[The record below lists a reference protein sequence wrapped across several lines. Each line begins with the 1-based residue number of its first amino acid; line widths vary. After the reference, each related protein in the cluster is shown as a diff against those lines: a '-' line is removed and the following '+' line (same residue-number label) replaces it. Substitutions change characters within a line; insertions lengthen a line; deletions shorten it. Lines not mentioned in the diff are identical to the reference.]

1 LIPDSDVTLE
11 PHPDS
16 NRGATNEY
24 TLAKLVANRL
34 RLAGRP
40 IERKVVESMEL
51 DYGGNGG
58 RLLSSEAVAEI
69 QQRAAPG
76 FAELLN
82 RYGQDPDLVSRWA
95 ACPRDDVFFDPSVR
109 ASVVGQLEVAREAA
123 AAAAKRRKDKRVEAK
138 AKAKATKRALE
149 NARARLKNTT
159 AKLTELEGQLN
170 KTQIRLAKAQT
181 KKQALESRLDEMQ
194 DRLQQATDQR
204 DYLRRRLDLLKVWR
218 ARNWPEYAVI
228 LKRRLK
234 RRLGG
239 R

>member
-1 LIPDSDVTLE
+1 
-11 PHPDS
+11 
-16 NRGATNEY
+16 
-24 TLAKLVANRL
+24 
-34 RLAGRP
+34 
-40 IERKVVESMEL
+40 
-51 DYGGNGG
+51 
-58 RLLSSEAVAEI
+58 
-69 QQRAAPG
+69 
-76 FAELLN
+76 
-82 RYGQDPDLVSRWA
+82 
-95 ACPRDDVFFDPSVR
+95 
-109 ASVVGQLEVAREAA
+109 
-123 AAAAKRRKDKRVEAK
+123 
-138 AKAKATKRALE
+138 LE